1 MNARPSTSASGPQRH
16 LAITRSRYRDL
27 MDELARRGRRQR
39 ESGAVLL
46 APVHLVPLPG
56 TAPSR
61 PRRIPVT
68 KVVYFDDL
76 DPDCL
81 KGNIEFSATGFD
93 KLWSYCADR
102 GLTVVADVHTHPGP
116 GVAQS
121 HIDATNPMISAV
133 GHIAVIAPDYAVG
146 RPPVSALGVHTHLGG
161 FRWKSAYGSDAS
173 EVLAVRSAWTNWL
186 DHAAHTCAR
195 AAVRLI
201 PASWRSKR

>member
-1 MNARPSTSASGPQRH
+1 MNARPSASVPQRR
-16 LAITRSRYRDL
+16 LTITQSRYRDL
-27 MDELARRGRRQR
+27 MDELARRGQRRR

-56 TAPSR
+56 AAPSH
-61 PRRIPVT
+61 PHRIRVT
-68 KVVYFDDL
+68 EVVYFDDL

-102 GLTVVADVHTHPGP
+102 RLTVVADVHTHPGP
-116 GVAQS
+116 GVGQS

-133 GHIAVIAPDYAVG
+133 GHIAIIAPNYAVG

-161 FRWKSAYGSDAS
+161 FRWESAYGSDTS
-173 EVLAVRSAWTNWL
+173 EVLTVRSTWMIWF
-186 DHAAHTCAR
+186 DHAAHACGG
-195 AAVRLI
+195 AALRLI
-201 PASWRSKR
+201 PSAWRSKR